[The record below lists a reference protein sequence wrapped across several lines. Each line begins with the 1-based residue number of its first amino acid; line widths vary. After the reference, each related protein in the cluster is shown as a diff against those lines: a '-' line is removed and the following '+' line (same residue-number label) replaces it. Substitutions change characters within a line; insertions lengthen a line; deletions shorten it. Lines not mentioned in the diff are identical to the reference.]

1 MAINRAWLKGF
12 PRLVRSILLW
22 TLALGLIAGAAGC
35 HYFQSASVPAEPPD
49 YFKVTAIG
57 VLRPGDDRP
66 FIAFQGALSGVLV
79 CQARAALDAQVADPA
94 QRLLMAR
101 AEARRAA
108 LRALGQKI
116 TAATDKQGRRLADQ
130 LKDDPGKQATLN
142 EMLENVAQV
151 TYQEQ
156 DQATWAK
163 AQLNGLKALEV
174 LNANPPAAAAKA
186 SPAWTP
192 QQAAQHRRLAYDKA
206 LREVKAMLREKAM
219 NLELSDKRL
228 VKEALAEDRSATQE
242 LDALLFLAQPDE
254 INYLP
259 DGSCEMTIY
268 FDRNRVRELAERK
281 RGGGWF
287 SWLHR

>member
-1 MAINRAWLKGF
+1 MAINRAWLKGS
-12 PRLVRSILLW
+12 LKQVRGILFW

-35 HYFQSASVPAEPPD
+35 QHFQSAPVPAEPPD

-66 FIAFQGALSGVLV
+66 FAAFQGALKGALV
-79 CQARAALDAQVADPA
+79 CEAHAALDGQVADPA
-94 QRLLMAR
+94 QRLLLAR

-116 TAATDKQGRRLADQ
+116 TAATDKQGQSLAER
-130 LKDDPGKQATLN
+130 LKDNPGKQAILN

-151 TYQEQ
+151 TYQEK

-163 AQLNGLKALEV
+163 AELSGPKVVEV
-174 LNANPPAAAAKA
+174 LDANTPSVAATAGAAL
-186 SPAWTP
+186 TP
-192 QQAAQHRRLAYDKA
+192 QQAEQHRRLAYDKA
-206 LREVKAMLREKAM
+206 LREVKAMLRAKAM

-228 VKEALAEDRSATQE
+228 VKDALAEDQSAMQE

-254 INYLP
+254 VKYLP
-259 DGSCEMTIY
+259 DGSCEMTVY